1 MKIKDY
7 IIVVLLLIAGNF
19 YVTNQTLNIVN
30 EHKAAIISQDS
41 ILNSHATLIPQLL
54 QAVNSQFITNE
65 IVSRTLLS
73 TSPEAVKEAQQVT
86 QKRLEEAKKTAA
98 TTPDSDPTPTP
109 SDDSK

>member
-7 IIVVLLLIAGNF
+7 IIIILLLIVGNF

-41 ILNSHATLIPQLL
+41 ILNSHSTLIPQLI
-54 QAVNSQFITNE
+54 QAANSQLISNE

-73 TSPEAVKEAQQVT
+73 SSPEELKAAQQAT
-86 QKRLEEAKKTAA
+86 RERLEEEAKKTA
-98 TTPDSDPTPTP
+98 TTPISTPNN
-109 SDDSK
+109 DSK